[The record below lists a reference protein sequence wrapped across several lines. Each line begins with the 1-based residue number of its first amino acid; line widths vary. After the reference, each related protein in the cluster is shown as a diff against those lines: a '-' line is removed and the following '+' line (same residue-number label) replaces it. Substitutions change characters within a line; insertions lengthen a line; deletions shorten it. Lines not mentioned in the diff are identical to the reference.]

1 MLNISDHNLV
11 RAWFKLK
18 HDRYKIK
25 KSKPKKNITWI
36 SRKAECL
43 QLCLESFKKKVGR
56 KHSFKGCINKLKTS
70 VEHTMRK
77 SVKKK
82 PGNKD
87 QPLRAAPWVDKELT
101 DNIELR
107 SKFSRNWRYARKT
120 GDEKKIEECKV
131 AYFRQKKKTMDLA
144 QFYIVCK

>member
-1 MLNISDHNLV
+1 MHIVEERAILNISDHNLV

-18 HDRYKIK
+18 PDRYKIK
-25 KSKPKKNITWI
+25 KRKPKKKITWI

-43 QLCLESFKKKVGR
+43 QNCLESFKRKVGR

-82 PGNKD
+82 PGNKN
-87 QPLRAAPWVDKELT
+87 QSLRAAPWVDKEL
-101 DNIELR
+101 I
-107 SKFSRNWRYARKT
+107 
-120 GDEKKIEECKV
+120 KV
-131 AYFRQKKKTMDLA
+131 RIVFQDL
-144 QFYIVCK
+144 V